1 MEKKRKKHGIY
12 RRLTAF
18 LMLLVFNFNVF
29 GNNIVVDPVSIGT
42 RATKTASGID
52 QIDIARPNARGTSY
66 NRLSELQVSEQ
77 GLILN
82 NNKQVVVDTE
92 IAGLVARNRNLDNG
106 QEANLIITEVTGKNM
121 TNINGYVEV
130 AGKRADIVIANRNGI
145 AVNGGGFLNVSR
157 ATLTTGSLQMVD
169 GDLVSIDIEDGKIKI
184 GEKGVD
190 VTHLDYFD
198 ILSKTVD
205 IAGII
210 KGGENTRILIST
222 GSQVYEY
229 KTKKVESKGRT
240 YEGVAVDGKAMGSM
254 YAGKIDIISNDKG
267 AGVNTKGDLVSI
279 DDITITASGDI
290 TTGKVEST
298 RKVAYKTTKKVKT
311 TRTVTAGTAV
321 TVKAKEVEI
330 DAKVITGYL
339 TEAAGEK
346 TLDIEA
352 EKVSNKSEIQ
362 SVGKIDIRAEKLG
375 NSGEIYSEESININS
390 KDISNKGTIISNNID
405 IKGNKLDNTEGR
417 IISETV
423 GLGVAE
429 INNTKGLISVEKE
442 ISFNGKSLD
451 NTEGKIITNNA
462 VALGVDNVINVKG
475 LITGSSID
483 IEGKTLDTKEGQ
495 IITDGNVNLKVEKTD
510 NTKGQI
516 IGDKINIKGKDL
528 NNTEGQI
535 VTDGNINL
543 KVEKTDNTKG
553 QITGDKI
560 NIKGKDLNNTE
571 GQIIGNDLNLN
582 TRKIENTRGILLAG
596 DIKIS
601 AKDLENTEG
610 AIQASNLSLD
620 IKDTINNTK
629 GLILGEENLSVVTKV
644 LKNIEGQLLSN
655 GELKLETKEID
666 NTKGQI
672 SGELKEINGDKLIN
686 EDGKILTNKE
696 LDINVKNVDNTN
708 GEIYSAERIKA
719 VGDILNNVNGEIH
732 SAGKIEIEVKNVNN
746 TKGYILADGI
756 QKEDLEKKENSTN
769 NNDKNE
775 ENNQISDKTENRIQK
790 SITITGDKL
799 NNTDGTIAGIGEI
812 GIGVKNTDNTKG
824 KITGNSIEI
833 KGINLNN
840 TEGILQSNT
849 SIALGIDSIINIKG
863 IITGDEV
870 NIKAEN
876 LDNTQGQITA
886 NDLILDSSVNNTKGL
901 ILSNT
906 ITLKGRE
913 LINKEG
919 SIKGSEIAS
928 SIEKLDNTLGNIEGL
943 GKVELLNLINNGGKV
958 SSDYYISIRNT
969 ADLENTNGVIDVK
982 ESEGG
987 IEITL
992 GKDLENSG
1000 GQIVTKGVV
1009 LIDSLGDMT
1018 LEGKIEGLEGT
1029 KIEANTLTTREIINN
1044 KATLELIGRNG
1055 VVLNNDI
1062 TAKILSIESGS
1073 NLDINNKIHGEDGL
1087 SLKAKDITNK
1097 NEITSGDYLYIKSD
1111 GRLENTQNGLIYSV
1125 GDQILEGQ
1133 IIENNRGRI
1142 ISNGSLSLIG
1152 DGLVRNNVGNIHS
1165 NGDMYIQVS
1174 NGNFENIGHTQTI
1187 IDEVISRVQVK
1198 NTPQSLKGR
1207 LKSQQQGENNT
1218 ELLTVTRT
1226 ERLGATESSSLTS
1239 SGNITIIGKDIHN
1252 TEGSI
1257 IKSDKDIQIQG
1268 ENLYNTSTAVR
1279 NNNDITLVKG
1289 STIEGNEVILDI
1301 SQRIINGFYDLGG
1314 METRNDGVLID
1325 HRTGVQTQLAK
1336 IAGVNGT
1343 YILAGDFENRGIIG
1357 AGGTTYIDSKN
1368 RVINENVGNLNT
1380 GQILGEAVAIEG
1392 LNGVRNIGGLIRG
1405 EKAVQITSANGQVL
1419 NESTIYSNATYTNP
1433 TAEKSNSFLKIAVKT
1448 NNQGLNKITEGL
1460 KNIGR
1465 IESNGQ
1471 VYIDADSIRN
1481 VGGIIAGNEGT
1492 YLKAKTDIEDTSI
1505 SLRSL
1510 DHNVVEDGRK
1520 WDTVDRTVNVS
1531 GQIGNGGDTILSA
1544 GRDIL
1549 LINSDLRASNDIV
1562 LNAKRYITSLSVLD
1576 TEYRYAQTTET
1587 KKKSFGR
1594 KKTTVKTWIEDN
1606 EYANGTQM
1614 TAGRH
1619 ILMNYVGTGTDDTQV
1634 EQIKNQGIFLQGAD
1648 LLAQGEIVGMSDGNI
1663 YTQGT
1668 RDKLGSFYEE
1678 KTSKSILGFSYSK
1691 SRDTVDSSQERY
1703 KLTQMYAGAG
1713 ISYDSEGKLI
1723 VEGADIQTAG
1733 NLYLRGKQGVY
1744 LLPGTEDGYRR
1755 EEHVKEGLT
1764 ANFDVGRASVSAGVG
1779 YEKNKDTLTEVTTNI
1794 VNNQIQVGGNYYAKS
1809 EEGDYT
1815 HIATNLLVDGDMKI
1829 DAKNINILDAQAYRK
1844 IHQTSERTYVGVGVT
1859 VGVPI
1864 VESAY
1869 QIKDSYEALEG
1880 AKGTEGYINAGF
1892 QGLNT
1897 YFGAVSALANPIG
1910 VSGSITASYSKS
1922 EYNRE
1927 ESISVGSNIIV
1938 KGSTEFNG
1946 ENLHIRGSNLQV
1958 GENLTYNITNDIVI
1972 EAGKS
1977 TLKEDGKSVGYG
1989 VSIGKGMLG
1998 ENGIVNPFKDNNMTV
2013 TPSISQQKS
2022 TTTGE
2027 FYNNSQV
2034 YAAGNTHYNVGGD
2047 LTVKGGNVE
2056 TGTISGKIAGN
2067 VTIESVQDKVDSKS
2081 QGFSASYGIGLGEHT
2096 VKQGNKTGVKDG
2108 IYTSSIGLGY
2118 NQGSVEQ
2125 KMTTRP
2131 SSFIAGAGELE
2142 VGQKV
2147 KQVGSLI
2154 DGGFTL
2160 NTKEYEVENVKDIN
2174 KETNFGINLT
2184 IYPGVSQ
2191 IYENGRPTA
2200 ETTAG
2205 VAIGTQLQYG
2215 SKDYEAINQATIGK
2229 NVKVLIEGKEADLS
2243 GINRDVDNM
2252 VKVTKDKTVEQID
2265 IDLSSEN
2272 WGTSYGREKFKGEL
2286 ADATNNV
2293 DRVVQVAKATFEK
2306 GANPITLFQDRIAY
2320 EEARDSGVLDEY
2332 FGALLDSEK
2341 AKGFINDLGYD
2352 VEDVQ
2357 IISLDD
2363 PNIKEILG
2371 AEAIAGRVYYTKD
2384 GSKIIII
2391 ADNARD
2397 MANAM
2402 GTLGE
2407 EARHSYYRNEK
2418 GMTDSEK
2425 YASFYGEQIERYLR
2439 SEYGSPLGGLGI
2451 DSLSYTSEQLGKD
2464 WEDNVYWIES
2474 THVGGHGAVL
2484 IVNDK
2489 YPEGRVYSWSAIGPD
2504 GMRYGV
2510 DYEIKWPPTES
2521 YVDVIDY
2528 GSLYIALSLNDYLS
2542 GRYGTKNAKIHK
2554 IDEGTFDESKI
2565 VDYYVGF
2572 IIGGNKRERIKYD
2585 STIKNEGTGSY
2596 YEFGKE
2602 KKYRLF
2608 AYNCVYVGMESLYFS
2623 KGWKIGDY
2631 RNKLNSHTFYN
2642 PPSAVKNPI
2651 LNGKTELFINYQKNS
2666 TKEQINDIVTKIR
2679 RDAGTL
2685 K

>member
-1 MEKKRKKHGIY
+1 M
-12 RRLTAF
+12 
-18 LMLLVFNFNVF
+18 
-29 GNNIVVDPVSIGT
+29 
-42 RATKTASGID
+42 
-52 QIDIARPNARGTSY
+52 
-66 NRLSELQVSEQ
+66 
-77 GLILN
+77 
-82 NNKQVVVDTE
+82 
-92 IAGLVARNRNLDNG
+92 
-106 QEANLIITEVTGKNM
+106 
-121 TNINGYVEV
+121 
-130 AGKRADIVIANRNGI
+130 
-145 AVNGGGFLNVSR
+145 
-157 ATLTTGSLQMVD
+157 
-169 GDLVSIDIEDGKIKI
+169 
-184 GEKGVD
+184 
-190 VTHLDYFD
+190 
-198 ILSKTVD
+198 
-205 IAGII
+205 
-210 KGGENTRILIST
+210 
-222 GSQVYEY
+222 
-229 KTKKVESKGRT
+229 
-240 YEGVAVDGKAMGSM
+240 
-254 YAGKIDIISNDKG
+254 
-267 AGVNTKGDLVSI
+267 
-279 DDITITASGDI
+279 
-290 TTGKVEST
+290 
-298 RKVAYKTTKKVKT
+298 
-311 TRTVTAGTAV
+311 
-321 TVKAKEVEI
+321 
-330 DAKVITGYL
+330 
-339 TEAAGEK
+339 
-346 TLDIEA
+346 
-352 EKVSNKSEIQ
+352 
-362 SVGKIDIRAEKLG
+362 
-375 NSGEIYSEESININS
+375 
-390 KDISNKGTIISNNID
+390 
-405 IKGNKLDNTEGR
+405 
-417 IISETV
+417 
-423 GLGVAE
+423 
-429 INNTKGLISVEKE
+429 
-442 ISFNGKSLD
+442 
-451 NTEGKIITNNA
+451 
-462 VALGVDNVINVKG
+462 
-475 LITGSSID
+475 
-483 IEGKTLDTKEGQ
+483 
-495 IITDGNVNLKVEKTD
+495 
-510 NTKGQI
+510 
-516 IGDKINIKGKDL
+516 
-528 NNTEGQI
+528 
-535 VTDGNINL
+535 
-543 KVEKTDNTKG
+543 
-553 QITGDKI
+553 
-560 NIKGKDLNNTE
+560 
-571 GQIIGNDLNLN
+571 
-582 TRKIENTRGILLAG
+582 
-596 DIKIS
+596 
-601 AKDLENTEG
+601 
-610 AIQASNLSLD
+610 
-620 IKDTINNTK
+620 
-629 GLILGEENLSVVTKV
+629 
-644 LKNIEGQLLSN
+644 
-655 GELKLETKEID
+655 
-666 NTKGQI
+666 
-672 SGELKEINGDKLIN
+672 
-686 EDGKILTNKE
+686 
-696 LDINVKNVDNTN
+696 
-708 GEIYSAERIKA
+708 
-719 VGDILNNVNGEIH
+719 
-732 SAGKIEIEVKNVNN
+732 
-746 TKGYILADGI
+746 
-756 QKEDLEKKENSTN
+756 
-769 NNDKNE
+769 
-775 ENNQISDKTENRIQK
+775 
-790 SITITGDKL
+790 
-799 NNTDGTIAGIGEI
+799 
-812 GIGVKNTDNTKG
+812 
-824 KITGNSIEI
+824 
-833 KGINLNN
+833 
-840 TEGILQSNT
+840 
-849 SIALGIDSIINIKG
+849 
-863 IITGDEV
+863 
-870 NIKAEN
+870 
-876 LDNTQGQITA
+876 
-886 NDLILDSSVNNTKGL
+886 
-901 ILSNT
+901 
-906 ITLKGRE
+906 
-913 LINKEG
+913 
-919 SIKGSEIAS
+919 
-928 SIEKLDNTLGNIEGL
+928 
-943 GKVELLNLINNGGKV
+943 
-958 SSDYYISIRNT
+958 
-969 ADLENTNGVIDVK
+969 
-982 ESEGG
+982 
-987 IEITL
+987 
-992 GKDLENSG
+992 ENSG
-1000 GQIVTKGVV
+1000 GQIVSKGVV

-1133 IIENNRGRI
+1133 VIENNRGRI

-1152 DGLVRNNVGNIHS
+1152 DSLVRNNVGNIHS

-1314 METRNDGVLID
+1314 MDTRNDGILID

-1392 LNGVRNIGGLIRG
+1392 ANGVRNIGGLIRG

-1998 ENGIVNPFKDNNMTV
+1998 ENGLVNPFKDNNMTV

-2067 VTIESVQDKVDSKS
+2067 VTIESVQDKIDSKS
-2081 QGFSASYGIGLGEHT
+2081 QGFSASYGIGLGEHYT
-2096 VKQGNKTGVKDG
+2096 TNDGNGKNPWSGITQNGQKVYKGDGV
-2108 IYTSSIGLGY
+2108 YTSSIGLGY
-2118 NQGSVEQ
+2118 NQSTVEQ
-2125 KMTTRP
+2125 RMTTTP
-2131 SSFIAGAGELE
+2131 SSFVAGAGELE
-2142 VGQKV
+2142 VGNKV

-2174 KETNFGINLT
+2174 KAENFGINLT
-2184 IYPGVSQ
+2184 IYPKIAYKDIVKLS
-2191 IYENGRPTA
+2191 NGMEMIRYA
-2200 ETTAG
+2200 SG
-2205 VAIGTQLQYG
+2205 NAIGTQLQYG

-2229 NVKVLIEGKEADLS
+2229 NIKVLIEGKETDLS
-2243 GINRDVDNM
+2243 GINRDVENM

-2265 IDLSSEN
+2265 INLGSEN
-2272 WGTSYGREKFKGEL
+2272 WLTDVGRTTFNSELFRAKENVGKAYGEIVNLIEKIKNKEEVVKEITQVVYDSYGNVDYILIKGKKVTKDSQIAEYQRMTTEL
-2286 ADATNNV
+2286 ANSLSDDGTGKMT
-2293 DRVVQVAKATFEK
+2293 DQETYDILK
-2306 GANPITLFQDRIAY
+2306 
-2320 EEARDSGVLDEY
+2320 EALGET
-2332 FGALLDSEK
+2332 K
-2341 AKGFINDLGYD
+2341 AKGLIGQGINGLNGLSFEDKMKILNEIGYGIGKE
-2352 VEDVQ
+2352 VEDKNNPNTY
-2357 IISLDD
+2357 IITGL
-2363 PNIKEILG
+2363 
-2371 AEAIAGRVYYTKD
+2371 AAKD
-2384 GSKIIII
+2384 G
-2391 ADNARD
+2391 
-2397 MANAM
+2397 
-2402 GTLGE
+2402 
-2407 EARHSYYRNEK
+2407 
-2418 GMTDSEK
+2418 
-2425 YASFYGEQIERYLR
+2425 LR
-2439 SEYGSPLGGLGI
+2439 MFFITEM
-2451 DSLSYTSEQLGKD
+2451 DTSEGLYKLQDKILVNVKD
-2464 WEDNVYWIES
+2464 YMDNTEFKFKI
-2474 THVGGHGAVL
+2474 A
-2484 IVNDK
+2484 
-2489 YPEGRVYSWSAIGPD
+2489 
-2504 GMRYGV
+2504 
-2510 DYEIKWPPTES
+2510 EIDFLTGDPKR
-2521 YVDVIDY
+2521 
-2528 GSLYIALSLNDYLS
+2528 DYLS
-2542 GRYGTKNAKIHK
+2542 GEIVYTEVTRKLSNISDTEFRFMSKEDREKLVNVFSKDLGEVTRTTYLSEIGKTPTVIPEKYKQSPSSCMYWSSGCGIPVTAGATYHGDENEYRQGGSIGKIYSLGEVMDISSLTSGLTSIVNKNPKVGEMDYREIGSYFEFVYEGIHEVSAGHYFTALIRNTKGSITKPEYQELNKDKQMLNYIAYVATSNYTDLVAGGGIYYRF
-2554 IDEGTFDESKI
+2554 EWDESLAFRSS
-2565 VDYYVGF
+2565 YVVNDMIQKFNLDNPGANLQLTRDRV
-2572 IIGGNKRERIKYD
+2572 IGGIN
-2585 STIKNEGTGSY
+2585 
-2596 YEFGKE
+2596 
-2602 KKYRLF
+2602 
-2608 AYNCVYVGMESLYFS
+2608 
-2623 KGWKIGDY
+2623 
-2631 RNKLNSHTFYN
+2631 
-2642 PPSAVKNPI
+2642 VK
-2651 LNGKTELFINYQKNS
+2651 
-2666 TKEQINDIVTKIR
+2666 
-2679 RDAGTL
+2679 
-2685 K
+2685 